1 MKEII
6 DEELFLKLGISE
18 IEIKEKDIHLLAKRS
33 TNNVNALTNPRSL
46 TLNDIEDIIE
56 NSFKVV

>member
-6 DEELFLKLGISE
+6 DEELFLKLGMSE

-46 TLNDIEDIIE
+46 SLNDIEDIIE

>member
-6 DEELFLKLGISE
+6 DEELFLKLGMFE